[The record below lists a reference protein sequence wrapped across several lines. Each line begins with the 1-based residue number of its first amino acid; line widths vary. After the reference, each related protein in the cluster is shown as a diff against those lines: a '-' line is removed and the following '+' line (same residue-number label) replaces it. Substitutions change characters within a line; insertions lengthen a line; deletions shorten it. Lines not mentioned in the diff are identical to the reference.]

1 MFSCQLDRLRFNAD
15 LVKPSIWR
23 KAKMAKEIEC
33 PNCHAVL
40 SISAAETPKAALSVK
55 VVKTAEPPKTDD
67 DDIVAKIVGGE

>member
-1 MFSCQLDRLRFNAD
+1 
-15 LVKPSIWR
+15 
-23 KAKMAKEIEC
+23 MAKEIEC